1 MGRYGL
7 LGERLGHSFS
17 PQIHAMLCD
26 YEYTLREVE
35 REALPDFLE
44 SCGMDGM
51 NVTIPYKK
59 EVLPYCVQISD
70 EVRRIGSANTLVR
83 HADGWHAHN
92 TDYYG
97 FRYLLES
104 CGYSLRGKKALVLGN
119 GGAAVAV
126 ITALEDMGA
135 GEVVVISRRGD
146 NNYDNL
152 HLHRDAD
159 VVVNTTPLG
168 MYPNT
173 GAAAVSLE
181 SFPDCTAVF
190 DLIYNPARTKLIMEA
205 EAKGLICRGGLP
217 MLVAQAHR
225 AAELFTGRE
234 IPKSRIEEILR
245 VLGRETENIVLIGM
259 PGCGKSSVGK
269 ELAAITGRKFIDA
282 DEEFLR
288 INGISPGDMIVAQ
301 GEEAFRK
308 AETALLAELGKRSG
322 LIIATGGGCVTREE
336 NYPLLHQNG
345 EIFCLSRALDKL
357 PTEGRPL
364 SRINSLNELFQ
375 KREPMY
381 RRFADHMI
389 DNDSGS
395 VHDAAVRILEALK

>member
-7 LGERLGHSFS
+7 LGEHLGHSFS
-17 PQIHAMLCD
+17 PRIHGMLCS

-35 REALPDFLE
+35 REKLPAFMED
-44 SCGMDGM
+44 CGLDGM

-59 EVLPYCVQISD
+59 EVIPYCAQISP
-70 EVRRIGSANTLVR
+70 EVKRMGSTNTLVR

-92 TDYYG
+92 TDYFG
-97 FRYLLES
+97 FRYLLDS
-104 CGYSLRGKKALVLGN
+104 CGYSPSGKKAVVLGN

-135 GEVVVISRRGD
+135 GEIVVISRRGE

-152 HLHRDAD
+152 HLHADAD
-159 VVVNTTPLG
+159 VVINTTPLG

-173 GAAAVSLE
+173 GVAAVSID
-181 SFPDCTAVF
+181 SFPQCRAVF

-205 EAKGLICRGGLP
+205 EDRGLICRGGLP

-225 AAELFTGRE
+225 AAELFTGSE

-245 VLGRETENIVLIGM
+245 ALEKETENIILIGM
-259 PGCGKSSVGK
+259 PGCGKSSVGR
-269 ELAAITGRKFIDA
+269 ELSALTGRPFIDA

-288 INGISPGDMIVAQ
+288 VNGISAGDMIISR
-301 GEEAFRK
+301 GEEAFRR
-308 AETALLAELGKRSG
+308 AETELLSELGRRSG

-345 EIFCLSRALDKL
+345 EIFCLFRALDKL

-364 SRINSLNELFQ
+364 SQINSLAQLYE
-375 KREPMY
+375 KRRGMY
-381 RRFADHMI
+381 RRFADHII

-395 VHDAAVRILEALK
+395 VHDTAASILEAMK